1 MCVKGLAQ
9 FHTSNRFSISA
20 TTIITCLNHC
30 KLYIYIYFLFVFMS
44 LFVISLSFFSSHL
57 AMNSARS
64 RDGFPDEA
72 VERLEEL
79 SERR

>member
-1 MCVKGLAQ
+1 MPELLQ
-9 FHTSNRFSISA
+9 
-20 TTIITCLNHC
+20 IIR
-30 KLYIYIYFLFVFMS
+30 IYIYFVFTF

-64 RDGFPDEA
+64 ADLAKSARSRDGFPDKA

>member
-1 MCVKGLAQ
+1 M
-9 FHTSNRFSISA
+9 F
-20 TTIITCLNHC
+20 
-30 KLYIYIYFLFVFMS
+30 

-64 RDGFPDEA
+64 ADLAKSARARDGFPDEA